1 MIMEKFAEIYNKIG
15 EVGII
20 PVIKLNRV
28 EDAIPLANA
37 LLAGGI
43 PVAEVTFR
51 TEAAAEGI
59 TTIRREFPQMLVGAG
74 TVLTTEQATAAIDAG
89 AQFVVSP
96 GSNGKIIDRVLE
108 SGVAMIPGVA
118 TPTEIEAAMERGL
131 SVVKFFPAE
140 ALGGVAML
148 KALAGP
154 YPQMKFVPT
163 GGISAS
169 NMKDYLQQ
177 KNVLAVG
184 GSWMVQKDLDVVQQL
199 CQEACKSAASIQ
211 RSV

>member
-1 MIMEKFAEIYNKIG
+1 MERFAQVYNKIG

-28 EDAIPLANA
+28 EEAIPLAQA

-59 TTIRREFPQMLVGAG
+59 ATIRREFPQMLVGAG
-74 TVLTTEQATAAIDAG
+74 TVLSTEQATAAIEAG

-96 GSNGKIIDRVLE
+96 GSNGKIIDRVLTA
-108 SGVAMIPGVA
+108 GVAMIPGVA
-118 TPTEIEAAMERGL
+118 TPTEIEAAMEKGL
-131 SVVKFFPAE
+131 RVLKFFPAE
-140 ALGGVAML
+140 ALGGIAML
-148 KALAGP
+148 KALSGP
-154 YPQMKFVPT
+154 YPQIKFVPT
-163 GGISAS
+163 GGISAG
-169 NMKDYLQQ
+169 NMKEYLHQ

-184 GSWMVQKDLDVVQQL
+184 GSWMIHSDLEIVQQL
-199 CQEACKSAASIQ
+199 CQEAQKSVGSVERSI
-211 RSV
+211 

>member
-1 MIMEKFAEIYNKIG
+1 MERFAQVYNKIG

-28 EDAIPLANA
+28 EEAVPLAQA

-51 TEAAAEGI
+51 TEAAAAGI
-59 TTIRREFPQMLVGAG
+59 AAIRREFPQMLVGAG
-74 TVLTTEQATAAIDAG
+74 TVLTTEQSTAAVEAG

-96 GSNGKIIDRVLE
+96 GSNGKIIDRVLTA
-108 SGVAMIPGVA
+108 GVAMIPGVA
-118 TPTEIEAAMERGL
+118 TPTEIEAAMEKGL
-131 SVVKFFPAE
+131 RVLKFFPAE

-154 YPQMKFVPT
+154 YPQIKFVPT
-163 GGISAS
+163 GGISAG
-169 NMKDYLQQ
+169 NMKEYLHQ

-184 GSWMVQKDLDVVQQL
+184 GSWMIHSDLEIVQQL
-199 CQEACKSAASIQ
+199 CQEAQKSVGSVERSI
-211 RSV
+211 

>member
-1 MIMEKFAEIYNKIG
+1 MEKFAEIYNRIG
-15 EVGII
+15 KAAII

-28 EDAIPLANA
+28 EEAVPLAQA

-59 TTIRREFPQMLVGAG
+59 AAIRREVPQMLVGAG
-74 TVLTTEQATAAIDAG
+74 TVLTTDQAIAAVEAG

-96 GSNGKIIDRVLE
+96 GSNGKIIDRVLAA
-108 SGVAMIPGVA
+108 GVAMIPGVA
-118 TPTEIEAAMERGL
+118 TPSEIEAAMERGL
-131 SVVKFFPAE
+131 NVLKFFPAE
-140 ALGGVAML
+140 ALGGIAML
-148 KALAGP
+148 KALSGP
-154 YPQMKFVPT
+154 YSQIKFVPT
-163 GGISAS
+163 GGVGPD
-169 NMKDYLQQ
+169 NLKDYLHQ

-184 GSWMVQKDLDVVQQL
+184 GSWMIQSDLEMVKQL
-199 CQEACKSAASIQ
+199 SQEACKMADLVQ

>member
-1 MIMEKFAEIYNKIG
+1 MERFAQVYNKIG

-28 EDAIPLANA
+28 EEAVPLAQA

-59 TTIRREFPQMLVGAG
+59 ATIRREFPQMLVGAG
-74 TVLTTEQATAAIDAG
+74 TVLSTEQATAAIDAG

-96 GSNGKIIDRVLE
+96 GSNGKIIDRVLTA
-108 SGVAMIPGVA
+108 GVAMIPGVA
-118 TPTEIEAAMERGL
+118 TPTEIEAAMEKGL
-131 SVVKFFPAE
+131 RVLKFFPAE
-140 ALGGVAML
+140 ALGGIAML
-148 KALAGP
+148 KALSGP
-154 YPQMKFVPT
+154 YPQIKFVPT
-163 GGISAS
+163 GGISAG
-169 NMKDYLQQ
+169 NMKEYLHQ

-184 GSWMVQKDLDVVQQL
+184 GSWMIHSDLEIVQQL
-199 CQEACKSAASIQ
+199 CQEAQKSVGSVERSI
-211 RSV
+211 

>member
-1 MIMEKFAEIYNKIG
+1 MEKFTEIYNRIG
-15 EVGII
+15 KAAII
-20 PVIKLNRV
+20 PVIKLERV
-28 EDAIPLANA
+28 EEAVPLARS

-51 TEAAAEGI
+51 TSAAAEGI
-59 TTIRREFPQMLVGAG
+59 AAIRREVPQMLVGAG
-74 TVLTTEQATAAIDAG
+74 TVLTTDQANAAIQAG

-96 GSNGKIIDRVLE
+96 GSNGKIIDRVL
-108 SGVAMIPGVA
+108 SAGVAMIPGVA

-184 GSWMVQKDLDVVQQL
+184 GSWMIQPDLEAVQRL
-199 CQEACKSAASIQ
+199 CQEACKTVDEIQ

>member
-1 MIMEKFAEIYNKIG
+1 MEKFADIYNRIG
-15 EVGII
+15 KAAII

-28 EDAIPLANA
+28 EEAVPLAQA

-59 TTIRREFPQMLVGAG
+59 AAIRREVPQMLVGAG
-74 TVLTTEQATAAIDAG
+74 TVLTTDQAIAAVEAG

-96 GSNGKIIDRVLE
+96 GSNGKIIDRVLAA
-108 SGVAMIPGVA
+108 GVAMIPGVA
-118 TPTEIEAAMERGL
+118 TPSEIEAAMERGL
-131 SVVKFFPAE
+131 NVLKFFPAE
-140 ALGGVAML
+140 ALGGIAML
-148 KALAGP
+148 KALSGP
-154 YPQMKFVPT
+154 YSQIKFVPT
-163 GGISAS
+163 GGVGPD
-169 NMKDYLQQ
+169 NLKDYLHQ

-184 GSWMVQKDLDVVQQL
+184 GSWMIQSDLEMVKQL
-199 CQEACKSAASIQ
+199 SQEACKMAGLVQ

>member
-1 MIMEKFAEIYNKIG
+1 MEKFADIYNRIG
-15 EVGII
+15 KAAII

-28 EDAIPLANA
+28 EEAVPLAQA

-59 TTIRREFPQMLVGAG
+59 AAIRREVPQMMVGAG
-74 TVLTTEQATAAIDAG
+74 TVLTTDQAIAAVEAG

-96 GSNGKIIDRVLE
+96 GSNGKIIDRVLAA
-108 SGVAMIPGVA
+108 GVAMIPGVA
-118 TPTEIEAAMERGL
+118 TPSEIEAAMERGL
-131 SVVKFFPAE
+131 NVLKFFPAE
-140 ALGGVAML
+140 ALGGIAML
-148 KALAGP
+148 KALSGP
-154 YPQMKFVPT
+154 YSQIKFVPT
-163 GGISAS
+163 GGVGPD
-169 NMKDYLQQ
+169 NMKDYLHQ

-184 GSWMVQKDLDVVQQL
+184 GSWMIQSNLEMVKQL
-199 CQEACKSAASIQ
+199 SQEACKMADLVQ

>member
-1 MIMEKFAEIYNKIG
+1 MEKFAEIYNRIG
-15 EVGII
+15 KAAII

-28 EDAIPLANA
+28 EDAVPLAQA

-59 TTIRREFPQMLVGAG
+59 ATIRREVPQMLVGAG
-74 TVLTTEQATAAIDAG
+74 TVLTTDQAVAAVEAG

-96 GSNGKIIDRVLE
+96 GSNGKIIDKVLAA
-108 SGVAMIPGVA
+108 GVAMIPGVA
-118 TPTEIEAAMERGL
+118 TPTEIEAAMGRGL

-184 GSWMVQKDLDVVQQL
+184 GSWMVQSDLEVVQQL
-199 CQEACKSAASIQ
+199 CEEACKSVASIQ

>member
-1 MIMEKFAEIYNKIG
+1 MEKFSEIYNRIG
-15 EVGII
+15 KAAII

-28 EDAIPLANA
+28 EEAVPLAQA

-59 TTIRREFPQMLVGAG
+59 AAIRREVPQMLVGAG
-74 TVLTTEQATAAIDAG
+74 TVLTTDQAIAAVEAG

-96 GSNGKIIDRVLE
+96 GSNGKIIDRVLAA
-108 SGVAMIPGVA
+108 GVAMIPGVA
-118 TPTEIEAAMERGL
+118 TPSEIEAAMERGL
-131 SVVKFFPAE
+131 NVLKFFPAE
-140 ALGGVAML
+140 ALGGIAML
-148 KALAGP
+148 KALSGP
-154 YPQMKFVPT
+154 YSQIKFVPT
-163 GGISAS
+163 GGVGPD
-169 NMKDYLQQ
+169 NLKDYLHQ

-184 GSWMVQKDLDVVQQL
+184 GSWMIQSDLEMVKQL
-199 CQEACKSAASIQ
+199 SQEACKMAGLVQ

>member
-1 MIMEKFAEIYNKIG
+1 MEKFAEIYNRIG
-15 EVGII
+15 KAAIS

-28 EDAIPLANA
+28 EEAVPLAQA

-59 TTIRREFPQMLVGAG
+59 AAIRREVPQMLVGAG
-74 TVLTTEQATAAIDAG
+74 TVLTTDQAIAAVEAG

-96 GSNGKIIDRVLE
+96 GSNGKIIDRVLAA
-108 SGVAMIPGVA
+108 GVAMIPGVA
-118 TPTEIEAAMERGL
+118 TPSEIEAAMERGL
-131 SVVKFFPAE
+131 NVLKFFPAE
-140 ALGGVAML
+140 ALGGIAML
-148 KALAGP
+148 KALSGP
-154 YPQMKFVPT
+154 YSQIKFVPT
-163 GGISAS
+163 GGVGPD
-169 NMKDYLQQ
+169 NMKDYLHQ

-184 GSWMVQKDLDVVQQL
+184 GSWMIQSDLEMVKQL
-199 CQEACKSAASIQ
+199 SQEACKMADLVQ

>member
-1 MIMEKFAEIYNKIG
+1 MEKFAEIYNKIG

-59 TTIRREFPQMLVGAG
+59 AVIRREIPQMLVGAG
-74 TVLTTEQATAAIDAG
+74 TVLSTEQAIAAVEAG

-96 GSNGKIIDRVLE
+96 GSNGKIIDKVLD
-108 SGVAMIPGVA
+108 SGVVMIPGVA
-118 TPTEIEAAMERGL
+118 TPTEIEAAMGRGL

-184 GSWMVQKDLDVVQQL
+184 GSWMVQSDLEVVQQL
-199 CQEACKSAASIQ
+199 CQEACKSVASIQ

>member
-1 MIMEKFAEIYNKIG
+1 MEKFAEIYNKIG

-59 TTIRREFPQMLVGAG
+59 ALIRREVPQMLVGAG
-74 TVLTTEQATAAIDAG
+74 TVLTTEQANAAVEAG

-96 GSNGKIIDRVLE
+96 GSNGKIIDKVLD
-108 SGVAMIPGVA
+108 SGVVMIPGVA
-118 TPTEIEAAMERGL
+118 TPTEIEAAMGRGL

-184 GSWMVQKDLDVVQQL
+184 GSWMVQSDLEVVQQL
-199 CQEACKSAASIQ
+199 CEETCKSVASIQ

>member
-1 MIMEKFAEIYNKIG
+1 MERFAQVYNKIG

-28 EDAIPLANA
+28 EEAVPLAQA

-59 TTIRREFPQMLVGAG
+59 ATIRREFPQMLVGAG
-74 TVLTTEQATAAIDAG
+74 TVLSTEQATAAIEAG

-96 GSNGKIIDRVLE
+96 GSNGKIIDRVLTA
-108 SGVAMIPGVA
+108 GVAMIPGVA
-118 TPTEIEAAMERGL
+118 TPTEIESAMEKGL
-131 SVVKFFPAE
+131 RVLKFFPAE
-140 ALGGVAML
+140 ALGGIAML

-154 YPQMKFVPT
+154 YPQIKFVPT
-163 GGISAS
+163 GGISAG
-169 NMKDYLQQ
+169 NMKEYLHQ

-184 GSWMVQKDLDVVQQL
+184 GSWMIHSDLEIVQQL
-199 CQEACKSAASIQ
+199 CQEAQKSVGSVERSI
-211 RSV
+211 

>member
-1 MIMEKFAEIYNKIG
+1 MKRFEHIYNKIG
-15 EVGII
+15 EAGII
-20 PVIKLNRV
+20 PVIKLHRV
-28 EDAIPLANA
+28 EEAIPLAQA

-51 TEAAAEGI
+51 TEAAAGGI
-59 TTIRREFPQMLVGAG
+59 AAIRREFPQMLVGAG
-74 TVLTTEQATAAIDAG
+74 TVLTTEQASSAIEAG

-118 TPTEIEAAMERGL
+118 TPTEIEAAMEKGL
-131 SVVKFFPAE
+131 RVVKFFPAE
-140 ALGGVAML
+140 ALGGIAML

-163 GGISAS
+163 GGISAD
-169 NMKDYLQQ
+169 NMRDYLQQ

-184 GSWMVQKDLDVVQQL
+184 GSWMVQPDLEMVQQL

-211 RSV
+211 RS

>member
-1 MIMEKFAEIYNKIG
+1 MERFAQVYNKIG

-28 EDAIPLANA
+28 EEAVPLAQA

-59 TTIRREFPQMLVGAG
+59 ATIRREFPQMLVGAG
-74 TVLTTEQATAAIDAG
+74 TVLSTEQATAAIDAG

-96 GSNGKIIDRVLE
+96 GSNGKIIDRVLTA
-108 SGVAMIPGVA
+108 GVAMIPGVA
-118 TPTEIEAAMERGL
+118 TPTEIEAAMEKGL
-131 SVVKFFPAE
+131 RVLKFFPAE

-154 YPQMKFVPT
+154 YPQIKFVPT
-163 GGISAS
+163 GGISAG
-169 NMKDYLQQ
+169 NMKEYLHQ

-184 GSWMVQKDLDVVQQL
+184 GSWMIHSDLEIVQQL
-199 CQEACKSAASIQ
+199 CQEAQKSVGSVERSI
-211 RSV
+211 

>member
-1 MIMEKFAEIYNKIG
+1 MEKFAAIYNKIG

-20 PVIKLNRV
+20 PVIKLNQV

-59 TTIRREFPQMLVGAG
+59 ALIRREVPQMLVGAG
-74 TVLTTEQATAAIDAG
+74 TVLSTEQAIAAVEAG

-96 GSNGKIIDRVLE
+96 GSNGKIIDKVLD
-108 SGVAMIPGVA
+108 SGVVMIPGVA
-118 TPTEIEAAMERGL
+118 TPTEIEAAMGRGL

-163 GGISAS
+163 GGISAG
-169 NMKDYLQQ
+169 NMQDYLQQ

>member
-1 MIMEKFAEIYNKIG
+1 MEKFAEIYNKIG

-51 TEAAAEGI
+51 TEAAAAGI
-59 TTIRREFPQMLVGAG
+59 AAIRREFPQMLVGAG
-74 TVLTTEQATAAIDAG
+74 TVLSTEQSIAAVEAG

-96 GSNGKIIDRVLE
+96 GSNGKMIDTVLD
-108 SGVAMIPGVA
+108 SGVVMIPGVA
-118 TPTEIEAAMERGL
+118 TPTEIEAAMGRGL

-163 GGISAS
+163 GGISAG
-169 NMKDYLQQ
+169 NMQDYLQQ
-177 KNVLAVG
+177 KYVLAVG

-199 CQEACKSAASIQ
+199 CQEACKSVASIQ

>member
-1 MIMEKFAEIYNKIG
+1 MEKFAEIYNKIG

-28 EDAIPLANA
+28 EDAIPLAKA

-59 TTIRREFPQMLVGAG
+59 ALIRREIPQMLVGAG
-74 TVLTTEQATAAIDAG
+74 TVLSTEQAIAAVEAG

-96 GSNGKIIDRVLE
+96 GSNGKIIDKVLD
-108 SGVAMIPGVA
+108 SGVVMIPGVA
-118 TPTEIEAAMERGL
+118 TPTEIEAAMGRGL

-184 GSWMVQKDLDVVQQL
+184 GSWMVQSDLEVVQQL
-199 CQEACKSAASIQ
+199 CEEACKSVASIQ

>member
-1 MIMEKFAEIYNKIG
+1 MEKFAEIYNKIG

-59 TTIRREFPQMLVGAG
+59 ALIRREIPQMLVGAG
-74 TVLTTEQATAAIDAG
+74 TVLTTEQANAAIQAG

-96 GSNGKIIDRVLE
+96 GSNGKIIDKVCD
-108 SGVAMIPGVA
+108 SGVVMIPGVA
-118 TPTEIEAAMERGL
+118 TPTEIEAAMGRGL

-184 GSWMVQKDLDVVQQL
+184 GSWMVQSDLEVVQQL
-199 CQEACKSAASIQ
+199 CEEACKSVASIQ